1 MDVYLSCIDIG
12 GHDGG
17 SHLIRRRINADNARA
32 AAHAGDAGYFL
43 RTCQGAGKN
52 ILRYLAIDAAE
63 LGELRIAWAD
73 RIVITATAGQDQ
85 HREQDCRPKF
95 KRS

>member
-1 MDVYLSCIDIG
+1 MDVCLSSINLGCHNRG
-12 GHDGG
+12 P
-17 SHLIRRRINADNARA
+17 HLIRRRINADNARA
-32 AAHAGDAGYFL
+32 AANAGDAGYFL
-43 RTCQGAGKN
+43 STRQGAGKN

-63 LGELRIAWAD
+63 LGDLRIAWAD

-85 HREQDCRPKF
+85 HREQDCRPKV